1 MNGTVKR
8 TIFGV
13 LFLAVML
20 GGLLFHA
27 YLFAALL
34 GFICAGML
42 WEFYKMTLGAQMKR
56 QQWLA
61 ICSGTLAFLGVFL
74 VVGYGLSWK
83 WLGLLLV
90 LVVVLSSSF
99 IFEKDHQDFPK
110 AAFLYAGLLYIAVP
124 IALSNLLVF
133 QDGVF
138 SGTLLVAFFIIIW
151 SSDTGAY
158 CFGMLFGQKGGK
170 KLCPAISPKK
180 SWAGFWGGVFMAMV
194 AGAIL
199 HFTGLFGF
207 SLVHSL
213 IVAGIMGVVGVA
225 GDLFES
231 LWKRAFDIKDS
242 SHIIPGH
249 GGLLDRFDSA
259 LFAIPAAS
267 VYLILFDLL

>member
-20 GGLLFHA
+20 GGLLFHSL
-27 YLFAALL
+27 LFAALL
-34 GFICAGML
+34 TFICAGML
-42 WEFYKMTLGAQMKR
+42 WEFYQMTLGAQMKK

-61 ICSGTLAFLGVFL
+61 ICTGALAFLGVFM

-83 WLGLLLV
+83 WLGVIPLLLV
-90 LVVVLSSSF
+90 ILSSSY
-99 IFEKDHQDFPK
+99 IFEKDHKDFPK
-110 AAFLYAGLLYIAVP
+110 AAFLYTGLLYIALP

-133 QDGVF
+133 QDGEF
-138 SGTLLVAFFIIIW
+138 SGKLIVAFFVIIW
-151 SSDTGAY
+151 ASDTGAY

-180 SWAGFWGGVFMAMV
+180 SWAGFWGGIFMAMV

-199 HFTGLFGF
+199 HFTGMFGF

-213 IVAGIMGVVGVA
+213 LVACIMGVIGVA

-231 LWKRAFDIKDS
+231 LWKRAYDIKDS

-267 VYLILFDLL
+267 VYLTLFDLL